1 MDDIFEEY
9 STTDFIK
16 KTEKGIIDLER
27 SKNFVRKLAQKSKSH
42 RGHNILIDL
51 RETESTLSFG
61 NLLELV
67 SEFILHKDS
76 YQNKMAVIMPNEPE
90 RIKRAEYVKT
100 ILKIEDFQM
109 EYFTDYEK
117 AIEWLSTIDTLL

>member
-1 MDDIFEEY
+1 MDDIFEKY

-27 SKNFVRKLAQKSKSH
+27 SKNFVRELAQKSKSH
-42 RGHNILIDL
+42 KGHNILIDL
-51 RETESTLSFG
+51 RETETTLSFG
-61 NLLELV
+61 NLLEVV

-117 AIEWLSTIDTLL
+117 AIGWLSTIDTL

>member
-117 AIEWLSTIDTLL
+117 AIEWLSTIDTL

>member
-27 SKNFVRKLAQKSKSH
+27 SKNFVRELAQKSKSH
-42 RGHNILIDL
+42 KGHNILIDL
-51 RETESTLSFG
+51 RETETTLSFG
-61 NLLELV
+61 NLLEVV

-117 AIEWLSTIDTLL
+117 AIEWLSTIDTL